1 MALLLFVIQC
11 GEPRFEEELY
21 LYSDRDGAITKQI
34 SQELNKRK
42 VPHEINDKGAI
53 IYYSSD
59 KDAVKKISKKV
70 MSKFDINAY
79 IVFKD
84 ENFKKAF
91 TNLLIQNNIPHQ
103 TFDLGNEE
111 GVKILWDPI
120 YNSKVKEI
128 KDEFFHAIYSKHP
141 PLIKVENDQIL
152 NNMEALLTEKGIS
165 YEVVD
170 CHPAIGGKCIKY
182 NFDDYKNIQDLR
194 MLSRD
199 MARNKDIKEP

>member
-1 MALLLFVIQC
+1 M
-11 GEPRFEEELY
+11 GN
-21 LYSDRDGAITKQI
+21 SDIA
-34 SQELNKRK
+34 
-42 VPHEINDKGAI
+42 
-53 IYYSSD
+53 
-59 KDAVKKISKKV
+59 
-70 MSKFDINAY
+70 
-79 IVFKD
+79 
-84 ENFKKAF
+84 
-91 TNLLIQNNIPHQ
+91 
-103 TFDLGNEE
+103 
-111 GVKILWDPI
+111 
-120 YNSKVKEI
+120 EI